1 VNKNTPD
8 NSLQDPLS
16 VPTCDGSI
24 DSKNEAPIKSRRAC
38 LSAIACGLTMVTT
51 RNTFSGE
58 KPIEPAAQFWLPA
71 ELRRKP
77 QQTLATDSRSLS
89 LFNTHTGHS
98 LNVTFQ
104 RDGKFVEDALNKLNL
119 FLRDHRAN
127 EAIQMDR
134 MLFVQMWA
142 ISQAMNTNSTFEI
155 ISGYRSPK
163 TNEMLRRRSKGVARN
178 SLHMQGRA
186 IDFRLRNVRTRKV
199 RDVARAL
206 QAGGVGYYAGS
217 DFVHI
222 DTGRINHWG

>member
-134 MLFVQMWA
+134 MLF
-142 ISQAMNTNSTFEI
+142 EI